1 MTAPIR
7 IALSG
12 AAGRMGRM
20 ITTLAAA
27 DDRCMIVA
35 ATDRPGSPMLG
46 QDIGTMNQLQ
56 VSGVVVSDDAAAL
69 FAAKPDVI
77 IDFTTPAATL
87 SLAAMAASHQVAMV
101 IGTTGLSA
109 EDGKQLSDLASD
121 IPVVWCANTS
131 VGVTLLGRLVEQVA
145 AKLVDDW
152 DIEIVES
159 HHKHKIDAPSGTALA
174 LGQAAAKGR
183 NVDLDA
189 VMSLD
194 RTGARQDGDIGFAVM
209 RGGDVAGE
217 HSVIFYG
224 QSERLELTHRATDR
238 VIFGRGALRAASWI
252 AQQKAGLYAMD
263 DVLAD

>member
-1 MTAPIR
+1 
-7 IALSG
+7 
-12 AAGRMGRM
+12 
-20 ITTLAAA
+20 
-27 DDRCMIVA
+27 
-35 ATDRPGSPMLG
+35 
-46 QDIGTMNQLQ
+46 
-56 VSGVVVSDDAAAL
+56 
-69 FAAKPDVI
+69 
-77 IDFTTPAATL
+77 
-87 SLAAMAASHQVAMV
+87 
-101 IGTTGLSA
+101 
-109 EDGKQLSDLASD
+109 
-121 IPVVWCANTS
+121 
-131 VGVTLLGRLVEQVA
+131 VTLLGRLVEQVA

-194 RTGARQDGDIGFAVM
+194 RTGARQDGDIGFAVL

>member
-7 IALSG
+7 IALPG

-27 DDRCMIVA
+27 DERCMIVA

-69 FAAKPDVI
+69 FAEKPDVI

-101 IGTTGLSA
+101 VGTTGLSA
-109 EDGKQLSDLASD
+109 EEGKQLSNLASD

-194 RTGARQDGDIGFAVM
+194 RTGARQNGDIGFAVM
-209 RGGDVAGE
+209 RGGDVTGE

-238 VIFGRGALRAASWI
+238 VIFGRGALRAARWI
-252 AQQKAGLYAMD
+252 AHQKAGLYAMD
-263 DVLAD
+263 DVLMD